1 MIVKDYMQTDSPVIT
16 KDKTLAESVK
26 QMVDQKTNGMIV
38 VESLENKKPIG
49 MISSR
54 RIIMAVVP
62 DYLEDDPN
70 ISSFESEGQLDS
82 FITKFKDMKVE
93 EFMCKVDFLL
103 SPNDTMIK
111 AATFSTKATVRT
123 IPVVDENGILLG
135 SITRTAIKNAIHDS
149 LYSSKD
155 TGENTN

>member
-62 DYLEDDPN
+62 DY
-70 ISSFESEGQLDS
+70 
-82 FITKFKDMKVE
+82 
-93 EFMCKVDFLL
+93 
-103 SPNDTMIK
+103 
-111 AATFSTKATVRT
+111 
-123 IPVVDENGILLG
+123 
-135 SITRTAIKNAIHDS
+135 
-149 LYSSKD
+149 
-155 TGENTN
+155 